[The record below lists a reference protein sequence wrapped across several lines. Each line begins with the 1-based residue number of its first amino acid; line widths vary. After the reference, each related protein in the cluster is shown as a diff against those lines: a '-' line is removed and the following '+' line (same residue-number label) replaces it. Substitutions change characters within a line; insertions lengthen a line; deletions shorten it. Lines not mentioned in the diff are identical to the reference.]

1 MHWPQYFH
9 LIKLSDCNS
18 SKNKKSAKLRNKQ
31 KNKQYE
37 QKIRIEQ
44 LSNAIKCADN
54 DLPYIYACITKN
66 ALWHQ
71 WGIDYIKRASEYRGK
86 LPPNNTQTINFKVV
100 ELKFA
105 FTLALFI
112 SDTLEEACEAM
123 YAFGHIQEI
132 IPPRFRA
139 GRLDYHVDACY
150 RVILQVY
157 SKYTTDS
164 IVDEK
169 MRVDRLLYAL
179 DYIQDKK
186 NAEKNLCDYFFG
198 SEK

>member
-1 MHWPQYFH
+1 M
-9 LIKLSDCNS
+9 
-18 SKNKKSAKLRNKQ
+18 
-31 KNKQYE
+31 
-37 QKIRIEQ
+37 
-44 LSNAIKCADN
+44 LSNVLTMIFPTYTLVSRKMRC
-54 DLPYIYACITKN
+54 
-66 ALWHQ
+66 
-71 WGIDYIKRASEYRGK
+71 GINGELIILNVLQNIGGK

-169 MRVDRLLYAL
+169 MREKMRVGRLPYAL